1 MQQCSLKDHLQV
13 CALCLI
19 GLGATLLPI
28 AKRTDRDVKTN
39 SKVYYGHRYCR
50 VLLRSIGNDG
60 QLYAECT
67 QYGIDGLEP
76 GVGSCA

>member
-1 MQQCSLKDHLQV
+1 MQQCSRSDYLQV
-13 CALCLI
+13 CAHCLI
-19 GLGATLLPI
+19 GLGAALLPI

-39 SKVYYGHRYCR
+39 SNVYYGHRCCR

-60 QLYAECT
+60 QLYAECA
-67 QYGIDGLEP
+67 QHGIDGLEP